1 MLFVAQRHHRIDA
14 RGAAR
19 RHIAGQHCNH
29 GQDQCRRTV
38 DQRIAGTDFK
48 QHSRHQPRDIDRR
61 KEPDSDSS
69 ARQQQ
74 SLPQNQPA
82 QVRTACSQ
90 GQANTEF
97 LSALRHRV
105 RDHTIGTD
113 YRKRQCRQREQAHQ
127 LRR

>member
-14 RGAAR
+14 RSAAR
-19 RHIAGQHCNH
+19 RHIAGQHRNQR
-29 GQDQCRRTV
+29 QDQRRGTI
-38 DQRIAGTDFK
+38 DQRITGAHFE
-48 QHSRHQPRDIDRR
+48 QHPRHQPRNIHRR
-61 KEPDSDSS
+61 DQPNPDAS

-105 RDHTIGTD
+105 RDHAICAD
-113 YRKRQCRQREQAHQ
+113 YRKRHCDQREQAHQ